1 MVPDAARSCW
11 QGSATV
17 LCGKNRKTLHWR
29 ENMRTYQN
37 IWEQYGSK
45 VPSVVS
51 SKWRQHGDPSLSAYL
66 TNFNKASGCKSVSP
80 RSAKLG
86 GQKKQTWSRNE
97 VLESSELH
105 YKVSHLVH
113 QLGLGSSHLW
123 ASEFSLLHLATPQP
137 KHLHALQ
144 INAKERTACK
154 MECARATAQLSHAN
168 FACSGWAGSGTGNNL
183 PLSLK
188 NN

>member
-1 MVPDAARSCW
+1 MVPDAARSCFR

-123 ASEFSLLHLATPQP
+123 ASEFSLLHPNLSTCMLYRSMRKSAQRAKWSAQERPP
-137 KHLHALQ
+137 NSLMLILHVPVGQGRGPAITCHCL
-144 INAKERTACK
+144 
-154 MECARATAQLSHAN
+154 
-168 FACSGWAGSGTGNNL
+168 
-183 PLSLK
+183 
-188 NN
+188 